1 MARSEDQQGGC
12 VMKIGQ
18 FAKLFD
24 VTPRTIRY
32 YESLGL
38 IKPCGRTEGGFR
50 LYSLDEAG
58 LLLSISSFK
67 ELGLSLE
74 DICRFARKG
83 ADHPPSSQ
91 MYGAVLKELERC
103 EKEVEE
109 KIDTLRRSREEIG
122 KAKELLLSCRGCEN
136 KVFDECCVACWS
148 ERGGVPR
155 LLQVLARCNGN
166 GTFSPDE
173 GEPAAKRARPARR
186 ASLADSGVKKT

>member
-1 MARSEDQQGGC
+1 MAARKEDQPHGC
-12 VMKIGQ
+12 VMKIGE

-58 LLLSISSFK
+58 LLASISSFK
-67 ELGLSLE
+67 ELGLSLV
-74 DICRFARKG
+74 DICTFAQKG
-83 ADHPPSSQ
+83 ADYPPSSQ
-91 MYGAVLKELERC
+91 MYSAVIEELERC
-103 EKEVEE
+103 EKEVGR
-109 KIDTLRRSREEIG
+109 KIDNLRRSSEEIG
-122 KAKELLLSCRGCEN
+122 KAKELLLSCKGCEN

-155 LLQVLARCNGN
+155 LLQVLARCNGKVA
-166 GTFSPDE
+166 FSPGG
-173 GEPAAKRARPARR
+173 GERATKRVGYPD
-186 ASLADSGVKKT
+186 LG